1 MINELFVYNNADN
14 KAEINEDVL
23 LIKEF
28 KALASTE
35 RNKCKEDPTGTQL
48 LRMQRELTYIY
59 LMLSWKSPYADYEEQ
74 VRHKDVIE
82 DAGLTEEEFKA
93 TPMIETTSF
102 AGNYYGTPEKEFVTS
117 CIGIVDVPG
126 AIRLREIC
134 RNKNRECYI
143 IGVDCADRRTLYAR
157 MLMRGDDPRIAAL
170 RVENDSAAFRNVAV
184 ACDHVFYTDVPGQAE
199 AFLLLVRKL
208 LKV

>member
-1 MINELFVYNNADN
+1 MVP
-14 KAEINEDVL
+14 
-23 LIKEF
+23 LILVIGPSGAGKSTLVERTGLKPMVSCTTRKPRKGERDGVDYTFLTEKEF
-28 KALASTE
+28 KS
-35 RNKCKEDPTGTQL
+35 
-48 LRMQRELTYIY
+48 
-59 LMLSWKSPYADYEEQ
+59 
-74 VRHKDVIE
+74 
-82 DAGLTEEEFKA
+82 

-126 AIRLREIC
+126 AIRIREIC

-143 IGVDCADRRTLYAR
+143 IGVDCADRSTLYDR
-157 MLMRGDDPRIAAL
+157 MLMRGDDPRTAAL
-170 RVENDSAAFRNVAV
+170 RVENDSDAFRNMAV